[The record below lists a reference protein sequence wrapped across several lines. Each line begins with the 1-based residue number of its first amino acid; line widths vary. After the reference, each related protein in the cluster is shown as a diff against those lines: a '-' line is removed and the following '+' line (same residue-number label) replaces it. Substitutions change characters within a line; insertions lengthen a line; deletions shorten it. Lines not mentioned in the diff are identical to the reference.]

1 LSATHFLN
9 VDLDIYSKR
18 DLKPLVERL
27 GPKVFAL
34 YFGREHGKFCAHL
47 EVVKNVRTADAAIRA
62 FCSLIEGLPKPAR
75 ALWNAATVR
84 SFSIGIQAGTQPN
97 TCDFTIRPKTVEAV
111 SRVGAQIVL
120 TIYAPET
127 AARSTRAPK

>member
-1 LSATHFLN
+1 MSTTHFLN

-18 DLKPLVERL
+18 DLQPLVERF

-34 YFGREHGKFCAHL
+34 YIGRERGKFCAHL
-47 EVVKNVRTADAAIRA
+47 EVVKNVRTADATLWA
-62 FCSLIEGLPKPAR
+62 FCGLIQSLPKPER

-97 TCDFTIRPKTVEAV
+97 SRDFTIRPKTVEAV
-111 SRVGAQIVL
+111 SLLGAQIVL
-120 TIYAPET
+120 TIYAAKT
-127 AARSTRAPK
+127 VGGSTGARK